1 MSSLEVSSLS
11 HRLRTHELPSFRTLD
26 AQRPAIA
33 LRTGVAVHDV
43 TLADDGALLFR
54 ASGPGLPGGIYK
66 ERSDGS
72 PELLVGDA
80 GAIVRT
86 PAMRHQVL
94 VLIRRRDGLS
104 PPEEV
109 VFVREGAPA
118 IRIPGQTYALSGDG
132 HVGLVAN
139 VQSGVLTRVDL
150 GTLQAREVA
159 RLSLGGDPA
168 RPPLLCLDET
178 GAEALFMT
186 TSNAGRSLVGLSL
199 EEGEEI
205 VLVGPEPLAP
215 WMSGAFVPRDRGV
228 VTVTCLAGEQP
239 ATTVSLLGN
248 DGSRR
253 TLLRVPALSPA
264 AIPLVTDDGLCVLP
278 LCIESPSVQGAGA
291 AELVAVSLE
300 GKAPVPLTKN
310 GGGEGTHL
318 LRDDGV
324 VCLAQMNQIAR
335 FVRSG

>member
-1 MSSLEVSSLS
+1 MS
-11 HRLRTHELPSFRTLD
+11 HRLRTHELPSFRALD
-26 AQRPAIA
+26 AQRPIVAR
-33 LRTGVAVHDV
+33 RTGVAVHDV
-43 TLADDGALLFR
+43 TLTDDGALLFR

-80 GAIVRT
+80 GAIVRA

-118 IRIPGQTYALSGDG
+118 VRVPGQTYALSGDG
-132 HVGLVAN
+132 HVGLVAD
-139 VQSGVLTRVDL
+139 VQGGVITRVDL
-150 GTLQAREVA
+150 ESLQATEVA

-186 TSNAGRSLVGLSL
+186 TSTAGRSLVGLSL
-199 EEGEEI
+199 EVGEEF
-205 VLVGPEPLAP
+205 VLVGPEPLAT

-228 VTVTCLAGEQP
+228 VVVTCLAGEQP

-248 DGSRR
+248 DGSSR

-264 AIPLVTDDGLCVLP
+264 AIPIITDDGLCVLP
-278 LCIESPSVQGAGA
+278 LCLEAPSVLSAGA
-291 AELVAVSLE
+291 AELIAVSLE
-300 GKAPVPLTKN
+300 GRAPMPLTKN
-310 GGGEGTHL
+310 GGGEGTPL

-324 VCLAQMNQIAR
+324 ICLAQADQITR
-335 FVRSG
+335 FMRSG